1 MRTAVI
7 YNFLIE
13 ANIIAGVAILLMIP
27 VRKYFRKQL
36 GNKAICFAWLLV
48 AVRLLCPLSLPNPLI
63 NEIVTPYN
71 DQPTA
76 IRPIAAQVKVRV
88 SDALTDLSHQTLMN
102 HLDREGLNVDEAS
115 AKADFQTL
123 LNMRDELNYGRGA
136 RKIMAIYAL
145 GAAAVAAWFVAAN
158 VKFQRDLKKNRVA
171 PLEGELQEY
180 YLSLCEKYGV
190 KPLPAYFVDPLSSAC
205 LVGVFH
211 PYIALPLAANVDQA
225 KQMLAHE
232 LCHYKAKDHLWTLL
246 TLICCV
252 VHWFNPLV
260 WAAAAMSRMD
270 RELRC
275 DDNVTKD
282 MDEEARKLY
291 AGTLIQSVT
300 RRAIPGLPV
309 LATGMSMTGRK
320 LKTRVGS
327 ILWGGKRKKAFA
339 ITFTVLA
346 SVLLICAFGTAAYGE
361 QPEPWTYED
370 PDNAY
375 FAYESQTIEEAM
387 ASENAI
393 KTEEEALQRA
403 KEILSMPEFQVDVND
418 PKITWQTGLDI
429 GVMGKWNYA
438 VIGQKGEDE
447 NLQRLIVWMA
457 MDGSGAWQVY
467 NGFDPFFTDYDMEN
481 QPDYQNIDDVLTEEE
496 QAAIKRYCIALTEKL
511 EPGESENFQEIHF
524 NCYMKMDDKIYVQLE
539 APYNINSGKGFI
551 LLVKP
556 EIRVIDY
563 STGNG

>member
-13 ANIIAGVAILLMIP
+13 ANIIAGIAILLMIP

-71 DQPTA
+71 DQPMA
-76 IRPIAAQVKVRV
+76 IRPIAAQVKVRMQ
-88 SDALTDLSHQTLMN
+88 DALNDMSYQVLRNHIDHEGMTFVEANQKQDHQVLTFMANDLQF
-102 HLDREGLNVDEAS
+102 G
-115 AKADFQTL
+115 
-123 LNMRDELNYGRGA
+123 YGA
-136 RKIMAIYAL
+136 RRVMVVYLL
-145 GAAAVAAWFVAAN
+145 GATAVTGWFVFAN
-158 VKFQRDLKKNRVA
+158 IRFQRNLKKNRVA
-171 PLEGELQEY
+171 PLEGELLEY
-180 YLSLCEKYGV
+180 YNGFCEKYGV
-190 KPLPAYFVDPLSSAC
+190 KPLPVYFVDPLSSAC
-205 LVGVFH
+205 LVGAVR

-246 TLICCV
+246 TLICCGM
-252 VHWFNPLV
+252 HWFNPLV

-346 SVLLICAFGTAAYGE
+346 SVLLVAAFGTAAYGE
-361 QPEPWTYED
+361 QPDIWENSADTVPDTFYEI
-370 PDNAY
+370 
-375 FAYESQTIEEAM
+375 QTMEEALE
-387 ASENAI
+387 SENAI
-393 KTEEEALQRA
+393 KTDEDAIKIA
-403 KEILSMPEFQVDVND
+403 KEILSGPEFKIDVDDRDIAWQVDHANGAWGKMCYVV
-418 PKITWQTGLDI
+418 TGKKENAPEI
-429 GVMGKWNYA
+429 RVCIA
-438 VIGQKGEDE
+438 V
-447 NLQRLIVWMA
+447 
-457 MDGSGAWQVY
+457 DGSGAWQVY
-467 NGFDPFFTDYDMEN
+467 NGFDPYFTEDYMEKYSN
-481 QPDYQNIDDVLTEEE
+481 ENISDVLTEEE
-496 QAAIKRYCIALTEKL
+496 QTAIKRFCIALTEKL
-511 EPGESENFQEIHF
+511 EPGESEKFQELHF
-524 NCYMKMDDKIYVQLE
+524 NCYVKGGGDIYVQLE
-539 APYNINSGKGFI
+539 APYNINSGKSFT

-556 EIRVIDY
+556 DGQLRVIDY

>member
-1 MRTAVI
+1 MRTALI

-13 ANIIAGVAILLMIP
+13 ATIIAGIAVLLMIP
-27 VRKYFRKQL
+27 VRKFFRKQL
-36 GNKAICFAWLLV
+36 GNKALCFAWLLV

-71 DQPTA
+71 MEPEV
-76 IRPIAAQVKVRV
+76 IRPIAAQVKIRMQ
-88 SDALTDLSHQTLMN
+88 DALSDLSYQNMKSHMDKESISFN
-102 HLDREGLNVDEAS
+102 EAIQ
-115 AKADFQTL
+115 KKDYKTL
-123 LNMRDELNYGRGA
+123 LFMASDLEYGYGA
-136 RKIMAIYAL
+136 RRVMMVYVA
-145 GAAAVAAWFVAAN
+145 GAAAVTGWFIVTN
-158 VKFQRDLKKNRVA
+158 VRFRRKLKKNRIA
-171 PLEGELQEY
+171 PLEGELLAY
-180 YLSLCEKYGV
+180 YQGLCEQYKV
-190 KPLPAYFVDPLSSAC
+190 KPLPVYFVDPLSSAC
-205 LVGVFH
+205 LVGVVR
-211 PYIALPLAANVDQA
+211 PYIALPLAANTDQA

-232 LCHYKAKDHLWTLL
+232 LCHHKAKDHYWTLL

-270 RELRC
+270 RELCC
-275 DDNVTKD
+275 DDSVTRG
-282 MDEEARKLY
+282 MDEEGRKLY

-320 LKTRVGS
+320 LKTRVGG

-339 ITFTVLA
+339 ITFTILA
-346 SVLLICAFGTAAYGE
+346 SVLLVAAFGTAAYGE
-361 QPEPWTYED
+361 QPETWTKDD

-375 FAYESQTIEEAM
+375 FAYENQTIEEAM

-418 PKITWQTGLDI
+418 PEITWQTGLDI

-447 NLQRLIVWMA
+447 NLQPLIIWMA
-457 MDGSGAWQVY
+457 VDGSGAWQVY

-481 QPDYQNIDDVLTEEE
+481 QPAYQNIDDVLTEEE

-511 EPGESENFQEIHF
+511 EPGESEKFQEVHF
-524 NCYMKMDDKIYVQLE
+524 NSYLKMGDDIYVQLE
-539 APYNINSGKGFI
+539 APYNINSGKFFM

-556 EIRVIDY
+556 EIRVISY
-563 STGNG
+563 FTGNG

>member
-13 ANIIAGVAILLMIP
+13 ANIIAGIAILLMIP

-48 AVRLLCPLSLPNPLI
+48 AVRLLCPLSFPNPLI

-71 DQPTA
+71 TQPEA
-76 IRPIAAQVKVRV
+76 IRPIAAQVKIRMQ
-88 SDALTDLSHQTLMN
+88 DALDDMSYQALRSHIDEDGMLFNEARQKTDYQILMN
-102 HLDREGLNVDEAS
+102 MSSDLE
-115 AKADFQTL
+115 
-123 LNMRDELNYGRGA
+123 YGRGA
-136 RKIMAIYAL
+136 KKAMAVYVL
-145 GAAAVAAWFVAAN
+145 GVAAVAGWFVIAN
-158 VKFQRDLKKNRVA
+158 VRFQRNLTKNRIA
-171 PLEGELQEY
+171 PLEGELLEY
-180 YLSLCEKYGV
+180 YNSLCEKYGV
-190 KPLPAYFVDPLSSAC
+190 KPLPVYFVDPLSSAC
-205 LVGVFH
+205 LVGAVR

-232 LCHYKAKDHLWTLL
+232 LCHYKAKDHFWTLL

-282 MDEEARKLY
+282 MDDDARKLY

-320 LKTRVGS
+320 LKTRVGG
-327 ILWGGKRKKAFA
+327 ILWGGKRKKALA
-339 ITFTVLA
+339 LSFTLLA
-346 SVLLICAFGTAAYGE
+346 SVLLIFAFGTAAYGE
-361 QPEPWTYED
+361 QPDPWTNGD
-370 PDNAY
+370 PNNKY
-375 FAYESQTIEEAM
+375 FNYPEQTIEEAM

-393 KTEEEALQRA
+393 KTDEEAIQKA
-403 KEILSMPEFQVDVND
+403 KEILSGPDFQVDVSD
-418 PKITWQTGLDI
+418 PEITWEVSHDV
-429 GVMGKWNYA
+429 GVMGKQNYL
-438 VIGQKGEDE
+438 VIGYQGENE
-447 NLQRLIVWMA
+447 NFHQVTVWMA

-481 QPDYQNIDDVLTEEE
+481 QADYPNIDDVLTKEE
-496 QAAIKRYCIALTEKL
+496 QTAIKRYCIELTEKL
-511 EPGESENFQEIHF
+511 EPGESENFQELHF
-524 NCYMKMDDKIYVQLE
+524 NCYMKLDDKIYVQLE
-539 APYNINSGKGFI
+539 APYNVNSGKGFM
-551 LLVKP
+551 LQVKP

>member
-1 MRTAVI
+1 MRTALI

-13 ANIIAGVAILLMIP
+13 ANIIAGIAILLMIL
-27 VRKYFRKQL
+27 VRKFFRKQL
-36 GNKAICFAWLLV
+36 GNKALCFAWLLV
-48 AVRLLCPLSLPNPLI
+48 AIRLLCPLSLPNPLI

-71 DQPTA
+71 DQPMA
-76 IRPIAAQVKVRV
+76 IRPIAAQVKVRMQ
-88 SDALTDLSHQTLMN
+88 DALFDLSQQTLRTYI
-102 HLDREGLNVDEAS
+102 DREGLTFNEAIE
-115 AKADFQTL
+115 KADYQTL
-123 LNMRDELNYGRGA
+123 MDMQNALDYGRGA
-136 RKIMAIYAL
+136 RHVMVVYAL
-145 GAAAVAAWFVAAN
+145 GAAAVTGWFVFAN
-158 VKFQRDLKKNRVA
+158 IRFQRNLKKNRVA

-180 YLSLCEKYGV
+180 YMALCEKYGI
-190 KPLPAYFVDPLSSAC
+190 KPLPVYFVDPLSSAC
-205 LVGVFH
+205 LVGVIK
-211 PYIALPLAANVDQA
+211 PYIALPLAANTDQA

-232 LCHYKAKDHLWTLL
+232 LCHYKSKDHFWTLV
-246 TLICCV
+246 TLICCGM
-252 VHWFNPLV
+252 HWFNPLV

-327 ILWGGKRKKAFA
+327 ILWGGKRSRTFA

-346 SVLLICAFGTAAYGE
+346 SLLLVAAFGTAAYGE
-361 QPEPWTYED
+361 QPDPWTNED

-375 FAYESQTIEEAM
+375 FAYENQTIEEAM

-393 KTEEEALQRA
+393 KTEEEALQKA

-418 PKITWQTGLDI
+418 PEITWQTGLDI

-447 NLQRLIVWMA
+447 NLQRLVLWMA
-457 MDGSGAWQVY
+457 VDGSGAWQVY

>member
-48 AVRLLCPLSLPNPLI
+48 AIRLLCPLSLPNPLI

-71 DQPTA
+71 DQPMA
-76 IRPIAAQVKVRV
+76 IRPIAAQVKVRMQ
-88 SDALTDLSHQTLMN
+88 DALNDMSYQVLRNHIDHEGMTFVEANQKQDHQVLTFMANDLQF
-102 HLDREGLNVDEAS
+102 G
-115 AKADFQTL
+115 
-123 LNMRDELNYGRGA
+123 YGA
-136 RKIMAIYAL
+136 RRVMVVYLL
-145 GAAAVAAWFVAAN
+145 GAAAVTGWFVFAN
-158 VKFQRDLKKNRVA
+158 VRFQRKLKKNRVA
-171 PLEGELQEY
+171 PLEGDLQEY
-180 YLSLCEKYGV
+180 YNGLCEKYGV
-190 KPLPAYFVDPLSSAC
+190 KPLPVYFVDPLSSAC
-205 LVGVFH
+205 LVGAFH

-232 LCHYKAKDHLWTLL
+232 LCHYKSKDHFWTLL
-246 TLICCV
+246 TLICCGM
-252 VHWFNPLV
+252 HWFNPLV

-320 LKTRVGS
+320 LKTRVGG
-327 ILWGGKRKKAFA
+327 ILWGDKRKKAFA
-339 ITFTVLA
+339 VSFTVLA
-346 SVLLICAFGTAAYGE
+346 SVE

>member
-13 ANIIAGVAILLMIP
+13 ANIIAGIAILLMIP

-48 AVRLLCPLSLPNPLI
+48 AIRLLCPLSLPNPLI

-71 DQPTA
+71 DQPMA

-88 SDALTDLSHQTLMN
+88 SDALFDLSQQTLRTYINREGLTFNEAIEKADYQTLMDMQN
-102 HLDREGLNVDEAS
+102 ALD
-115 AKADFQTL
+115 
-123 LNMRDELNYGRGA
+123 YGRGA
-136 RKIMAIYAL
+136 RRVMAVYVL
-145 GAAAVAAWFVAAN
+145 GTAAVTGWFVFAN
-158 VKFQRDLKKNRVA
+158 IRFQRNLKKNRVA
-171 PLEGELQEY
+171 PLEGDLQEY
-180 YLSLCEKYGV
+180 YNGLCEKYGV
-190 KPLPAYFVDPLSSAC
+190 KPLPVYFIDPLSSAC
-205 LVGVFH
+205 LVGAVR

-232 LCHYKAKDHLWTLL
+232 LCHYKAKDHFWTLL

-282 MDEEARKLY
+282 MDDDARKLY

-320 LKTRVGS
+320 LKTRVGG
-327 ILWGGKRKKAFA
+327 ILWGGKRKKALA
-339 ITFTVLA
+339 LSFTLLA
-346 SVLLICAFGTAAYGE
+346 SVLLIFAFGTAAYGE
-361 QPEPWTYED
+361 QPDPWTNGD
-370 PDNAY
+370 PNNKY
-375 FAYESQTIEEAM
+375 FNYPEQTIEEAM

-393 KTEEEALQRA
+393 KTDEEAIQKA
-403 KEILSMPEFQVDVND
+403 KEILSGPDFQVDVSD
-418 PKITWQTGLDI
+418 PEITWEVSHDV
-429 GVMGKWNYA
+429 GVMGKQNYL
-438 VIGQKGEDE
+438 VIGYQGENE
-447 NLQRLIVWMA
+447 NFHQVTVWMA

-481 QPDYQNIDDVLTEEE
+481 QADYPNIDDVLTKEE
-496 QAAIKRYCIALTEKL
+496 QTAIKRYCIELTEKL
-511 EPGESENFQEIHF
+511 EPGESENFQELHF
-524 NCYMKMDDKIYVQLE
+524 NCYMKLDDKIYVQLE
-539 APYNINSGKGFI
+539 APYNVNSGKGFM
-551 LLVKP
+551 LQVKP

>member
-13 ANIIAGVAILLMIP
+13 GNIIAGIAILLMIP

-136 RKIMAIYAL
+136 RKILAIYAL

-205 LVGVFH
+205 LVGAFH

-232 LCHYKAKDHLWTLL
+232 LCHYKAKDHFWTLL
-246 TLICCV
+246 TLICCG

-260 WAAAAMSRMD
+260 WVAAAMSRMD

-346 SVLLICAFGTAAYGE
+346 SVLLVAAFGTAAYGE

-418 PKITWQTGLDI
+418 PEITWQTGLDI

-438 VIGQKGEDE
+438 VIGQKGKDE
-447 NLQRLIVWMA
+447 NLHRLIVWMA

-511 EPGESENFQEIHF
+511 EPGESEKFQELHF
-524 NCYMKMDDKIYVQLE
+524 NCYVKGGGDIYVQLE
-539 APYNINSGKGFI
+539 APYNINSGKSFT
-551 LLVKP
+551 LKP
-556 EIRVIDY
+556 DGQLRVIDY

>member
-13 ANIIAGVAILLMIP
+13 ANIIAGIAILLMIP

-48 AVRLLCPLSLPNPLI
+48 AIRLLCPLSLPNPLI

-71 DQPTA
+71 DQPMA
-76 IRPIAAQVKVRV
+76 IRPIAAQVKVRMQ
-88 SDALTDLSHQTLMN
+88 DALNDMSYQVLRNHIDHEGMTFVEANQKQDHQVLTFMANDLQF
-102 HLDREGLNVDEAS
+102 G
-115 AKADFQTL
+115 
-123 LNMRDELNYGRGA
+123 YGA
-136 RKIMAIYAL
+136 RRVMVVYLL
-145 GAAAVAAWFVAAN
+145 GAAAVTGWFVFAN
-158 VKFQRDLKKNRVA
+158 IRFQRKLKQNRVA
-171 PLEGELQEY
+171 PLEGELLEY
-180 YLSLCEKYGV
+180 YNGFCEKCGV
-190 KPLPAYFVDPLSSAC
+190 KPLPVYFVDPLSSAC
-205 LVGVFH
+205 LVGAVH

-232 LCHYKAKDHLWTLL
+232 LCHYKAKDHYWTLL
-246 TLICCV
+246 TLICCGM
-252 VHWFNPLV
+252 HWFNPLV

-339 ITFTVLA
+339 ITFTILA
-346 SVLLICAFGTAAYGE
+346 SLLLVAAFGTAAYGE
-361 QPEPWTYED
+361 QPEPWTKDD

-375 FAYESQTIEEAM
+375 FAYENQTIEEAM

-418 PKITWQTGLDI
+418 PEIIWQTGLDI

>member
-13 ANIIAGVAILLMIP
+13 ANIIAGIAILLMIP

-275 DDNVTKD
+275 DDNVTNRHEHD
-282 MDEEARKLY
+282 GPQTENPRGRHPVGRQAEEGVRRFLHR
-291 AGTLIQSVT
+291 AGLRAAGGCLRHRRL
-300 RRAIPGLPV
+300 RRAARTL
-309 LATGMSMTGRK
+309 
-320 LKTRVGS
+320 
-327 ILWGGKRKKAFA
+327 
-339 ITFTVLA
+339 
-346 SVLLICAFGTAAYGE
+346 
-361 QPEPWTYED
+361 
-370 PDNAY
+370 
-375 FAYESQTIEEAM
+375 
-387 ASENAI
+387 
-393 KTEEEALQRA
+393 
-403 KEILSMPEFQVDVND
+403 DV
-418 PKITWQTGLDI
+418 
-429 GVMGKWNYA
+429 
-438 VIGQKGEDE
+438 
-447 NLQRLIVWMA
+447 RR
-457 MDGSGAWQVY
+457 S
-467 NGFDPFFTDYDMEN
+467 
-481 QPDYQNIDDVLTEEE
+481 
-496 QAAIKRYCIALTEKL
+496 
-511 EPGESENFQEIHF
+511 
-524 NCYMKMDDKIYVQLE
+524 
-539 APYNINSGKGFI
+539 
-551 LLVKP
+551 
-556 EIRVIDY
+556 
-563 STGNG
+563 